1 MILRAFIH
9 KMPTRSAVAQR
20 WIGPAVTSFPQYT
33 HLRNTVIRAT
43 PSFQQH
49 RQLRQDHNIIPP
61 TLSLPQNRHSD
72 RIATPTA
79 TPSSLHAVLP
89 ADPTHR
95 HSRRNIPT
103 VLPADPTHRHS
114 REGGNPATSLPRA
127 DLAVPSTRYCP
138 GPSMSS
144 RALSHFL
151 QMVRRTQP
159 FFLDSRLRGKAS
171 TLWRH

>member
-95 HSRRNIPT
+95 HSR
-103 VLPADPTHRHS
+103 
-114 REGGNPATSLPRA
+114 EGGNPATSLPGA

-171 TLWRH
+171 TLWRHCHCGGTADVE